1 MKKLTVVYCRVSS
14 KNQSLERQ
22 EHGLSH
28 SATILGGLKTQA
40 DRVYSEKVSGAVKF
54 SERTEGKKLLDA
66 VSNGEIGT
74 IHFTELSRVGR
85 NTIDVLTTM
94 QFFAEHRVQ
103 VIIAKEN
110 IRLLTDAG
118 EIDTVSNM
126 IMTVLGCVAQMER
139 QTIRERTKEGIAIAR
154 IKGKY
159 LGRKVGTVESRD
171 KFLSKP
177 QSVKAMKLLRD
188 NLSITHVSKILKA
201 SPITISKVRRM
212 IVDKNGVFAP

>member
-1 MKKLTVVYCRVSS
+1 MFS
-14 KNQSLERQ
+14 K
-22 EHGLSH
+22 
-28 SATILGGLKTQA
+28 
-40 DRVYSEKVSGAVKF
+40 
-54 SERTEGKKLLDA
+54 
-66 VSNGEIGT
+66 
-74 IHFTELSRVGR
+74 EL
-85 NTIDVLTTM
+85 
-94 QFFAEHRVQ
+94 HRGQ
-103 VIIAKEN
+103 YIIAKEN

-139 QTIRERTKEGIAIAR
+139 QTIRERTKEGIALAR

-188 NLSITHVSKILKA
+188 NLSVTHVSKILNA